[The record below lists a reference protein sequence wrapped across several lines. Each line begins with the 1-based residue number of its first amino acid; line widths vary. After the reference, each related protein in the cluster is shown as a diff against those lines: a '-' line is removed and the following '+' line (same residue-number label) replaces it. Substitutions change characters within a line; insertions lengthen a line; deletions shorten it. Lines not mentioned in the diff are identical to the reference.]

1 LNCVTDKQVENWVG
15 DEDTLT
21 FLTNIINETWEG
33 NVPPTGVLTMQE
45 LREDILELWDSKK
58 EVTN

>member
-1 LNCVTDKQVENWVG
+1 MNYITDKVTTKQVEDWVG
-15 DEDTLT
+15 DEDTLA

-33 NVPPTGVLTMQE
+33 SVPPTGVLTMQE

-58 EVTN
+58 